1 MHLSPYLSILLL
13 HALSSSALQLPFKA
27 PTLLEDPVKLTQQPD
42 STSPTDWPYR
52 ELPWGEVNVIST
64 TDT

>member
-1 MHLSPYLSILLL
+1 MNLFVYLSILT
-13 HALSSSALQLPFKA
+13 AYTAAATALQIPFKPA
-27 PTLLEDPVKLTQQPD
+27 SRPDPSIEPNQQPD
-42 STSPTDWPYR
+42 SSPPTDWPYR

>member
-13 HALSSSALQLPFKA
+13 QPLTTSALQLPFKA
-27 PTLLEDPVKLTQQPD
+27 PNQAQDSTRLTQQPD